1 MNKNEF
7 LDSLRHSLKS
17 LPRQDVDRIIDYYNE
32 IIEDK
37 IEAGD
42 EETSAVASVGSVEEI
57 ACQAL
62 AEKNTK
68 QPKKQKMSKQQW
80 AVLIAGS
87 PLWISLLLLAVAVI
101 ISLYASVWS
110 AIVSLGAV
118 ELSLLLSGPGGVVC
132 AFIAMFVNGAAA
144 GFFALGTSIF
154 AAGLSLLLLFP
165 TIKLFKYSARLT
177 KVSVLKL
184 VKLTTGGGQK

>member
-1 MNKNEF
+1 MTKNEF

-42 EETSAVASVGSVEEI
+42 EETLAVASVGSVEEI

-62 AEKNTK
+62 ADKNTK
-68 QPKKQKMSKQQW
+68 KPKKQKMSKQQW

-87 PLWISLLLLAVAVI
+87 PLWISLLLSAVAVI
-101 ISLYASVWS
+101 ISLYACAWS
-110 AIVSLGAV
+110 AVVSLGAV
-118 ELSLLLSGPGGVVC
+118 EVSLLASGAYGICYTFFVMFTSGATMGFLVLGVS
-132 AFIAMFVNGAAA
+132 FL
-144 GFFALGTSIF
+144 AL
-154 AAGLSLLLLFP
+154 GLSLLLLFP
-165 TIKLFKYSARLT
+165 TVKLFKYSAILT
-177 KVSVLKL
+177 KTSMLKL
-184 VKLTTGGGQK
+184 VKLAIGGGQQ